1 MGKPPVQMVGWR
13 APRVTSG
20 ATLRGPVMVP
30 DQRPST
36 DVDPVSAYAWD
47 ILDGGIVA
55 CRYTILAAERH
66 FYDLAQGP
74 GRGLTFSLPWVHYA
88 LSFFG
93 DYLRHSKGEW
103 AGQPL
108 VLSPWQQFAIG
119 SVYGW
124 FRAGGTRRF
133 RTAYEE
139 VARKNGKSTTA
150 AGVGLF
156 GLAADNEPGAEIYT
170 AATMRDQARIIFN
183 EAQQMVRRSPD
194 LQATLSV
201 FKFNISQDSSGSKF
215 EPLSADDRTLDG
227 LNPHL
232 ILIDELHKHRNRAVL
247 DVLDTAMGARRNPL
261 LWMITTAGDDNPE
274 SVYAAENAY
283 AIQVLEGTVVD
294 DSYFGLIYTLDQNDR
309 WDDEA
314 VWIKANPNLNV
325 SVKLDDLQRQAE
337 KAARSPPNLPAF
349 KRLRLNLRTS
359 DANRAIDMAAWA
371 KNSLGPFDPAE
382 LHGRRFFAGLDIS
395 AKIDLTAW
403 VKLFPPVGEETRWRV
418 VARFWMP
425 ADTVEEKSDRDRV
438 QYRRWIDAGLIEA
451 TEGNVVDQREIL
463 NAVIEDARLHD
474 CASCAYDPWNAT
486 TLAVSLAEQ
495 GVPMHEFIQGMKS
508 YTAPTK
514 ELGVM
519 LLSEK
524 LDHGGNEV
532 LTWMAASMMSLTD
545 RNENLMPSK
554 KHSVGR
560 IDGMSALI
568 MAIGRS
574 MAEDPNAGLD
584 GFLSDPIAL

>member
-1 MGKPPVQMVGWR
+1 MRKPTEMAGWR
-13 APRVTSG
+13 SPRVTSG
-20 ATLRGPVMVP
+20 ATLRGPAMVP
-30 DQRPST
+30 DGRPSSRL
-36 DVDPVSAYAWD
+36 DPVSAYAWD
-47 ILDGGIVA
+47 VLDGEVLA
-55 CRYTILAAERH
+55 CRYVILAAERH
-66 FYDLAQGP
+66 FCDRTQGP
-74 GRGLTFSLPWVHYA
+74 ARGLTFSLPWAHYA
-88 LSFFG
+88 LNFFA

-108 VLSPWQQFAIG
+108 ALSPWQQFAIG

-124 FRAGGTRRF
+124 FRADGTRRF

-139 VARKNGKSTTA
+139 VARKNGKSTTS

-156 GLAADNEPGAEIYT
+156 GLVADEEPGAEVYA
-170 AATMRDQARIIFN
+170 AATKRDQARIIFA

-194 LQATLSV
+194 LLASLAV
-201 FKFNISQDSSGSKF
+201 FKHNISQDRSGSKF

-232 ILIDELHKHRNRAVL
+232 ILIDELHKHRTRAVL

-283 AIQVLEGTVVD
+283 AIQVLEGTVID
-294 DSYFGLIYTLDQNDR
+294 DSYFGLIYTLDRDDR

-314 VWIKANPNLNV
+314 VWIKANPNLEV
-325 SVKLDDLQRQAE
+325 SVKLDDLQRQAL
-337 KAARSPPNLPAF
+337 KASRSPPALAAF

-359 DANRAIDMAAWA
+359 DANRAIDMAVWA
-371 KNSLGPFDPAE
+371 KNSQGAFDPAE
-382 LHGRRFFAGLDIS
+382 LHGRRFYAGLDIS

-403 VKLFPPVGEETRWRV
+403 VKLFPPIGEETRWRV

-425 ADTVEEKSDRDRV
+425 ADTVEAKSDRDRV

-463 NAVIEDARLHD
+463 NAVLEDARLHE
-474 CASCAYDPWNAT
+474 CTSCAYDPWNAT
-486 TLAVSLAEQ
+486 NLAVSLAEQ
-495 GVPMHEFIQGMKS
+495 GVPMNEFIQGIKS

-514 ELGVM
+514 ELEAM

-524 LDHGGNEV
+524 LDHGGNDV

-545 RNENLMPSK
+545 RNENRMPSK

-560 IDGMSALI
+560 IDGMTALI